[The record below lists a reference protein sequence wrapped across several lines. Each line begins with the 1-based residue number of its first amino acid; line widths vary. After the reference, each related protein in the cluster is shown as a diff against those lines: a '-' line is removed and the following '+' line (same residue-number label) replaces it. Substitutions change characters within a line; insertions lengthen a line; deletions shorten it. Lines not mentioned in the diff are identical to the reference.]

1 MQSDD
6 SALTTAESREKTA
19 RIGADVNL
27 AQIPNTT
34 QIIIKK
40 RDLAIICLICFL
52 VHSYN

>member
-6 SALTTAESREKTA
+6 SALTTAESGEKTA

-40 RDLAIICLICFL
+40 IRLSNNMFNMFSGAFL
-52 VHSYN
+52 